1 MFFGDMQA
9 FLDIFQQSKP
19 TRDGKTLRLEVFFSK
34 FHFEFLKIGS
44 SLVKKVWGFFA
55 DFFITTAHIQIEKKI
70 TDMVFKLTK
79 NH

>member
-44 SLVKKVWGFFA
+44 SLVKKVWVFFA
-55 DFFITTAHIQIEKKI
+55 DFLLQLHTYKLRKKSLI
-70 TDMVFKLTK
+70 RFL
-79 NH
+79 N